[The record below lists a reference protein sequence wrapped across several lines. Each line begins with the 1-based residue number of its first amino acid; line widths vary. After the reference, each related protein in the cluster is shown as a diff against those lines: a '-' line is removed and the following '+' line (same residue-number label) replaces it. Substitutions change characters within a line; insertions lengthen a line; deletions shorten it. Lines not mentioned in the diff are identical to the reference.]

1 VFILQELKKM
11 LLIIDYLGS
20 SPTHIVFEY
29 FITTLYKCISDYGK
43 SIVRPI
49 VFISVIYAIISIC
62 TGQNYYEV
70 VKCNLPFTNTEGCL
84 NGLSKFFGKSF
95 TYIGLFLSGLAIRNK
110 FKIK

>member
-1 VFILQELKKM
+1 M

-95 TYIGLFLSGLAIRNK
+95 TYIGLFLTGLAIRNK